1 MKTILLAAGFG
12 TRLKPLTNRIPKC
25 LVTIKGEP
33 ILGIWLEKLFKLKI
47 KKVRKY
53 KTEWSWAPF
62 FHEVDIIFEGKIYA
76 SIGGQSDWLSCEI
89 LSKNGI
95 SKIKL
100 NKFFRRKLEDSVESF
115 CELVGLDVKS
125 YGSIKIKNIIWN

>member
-1 MKTILLAAGFG
+1 MKKELIKDQKLNALIQ
-12 TRLKPLTNRIPKC
+12 KMNRR
-25 LVTIKGEP
+25 
-33 ILGIWLEKLFKLKI
+33 GIMVSSRQVEGKLKI

>member
-1 MKTILLAAGFG
+1 MKKELIKDQKLNTLIQ
-12 TRLKPLTNRIPKC
+12 KMNRRG
-25 LVTIKGEP
+25 VMVSNSHVDG
-33 ILGIWLEKLFKLKI
+33 KLKI

-76 SIGGQSDWLSCEI
+76 SVGSGSNWLSCEI

-95 SKIKL
+95 SKVKL

-125 YGSIKIKNIIWN
+125 YGTIKIKNIIWN

>member
-1 MKTILLAAGFG
+1 MKKELIKDQKLNTLIQ
-12 TRLKPLTNRIPKC
+12 KMNRRG
-25 LVTIKGEP
+25 VMVSNSHVDG
-33 ILGIWLEKLFKLKI
+33 KLKI

-95 SKIKL
+95 SKVKL

-125 YGSIKIKNIIWN
+125 YGTIKIKNIIWN

>member
-1 MKTILLAAGFG
+1 MKKELIKDQKLNTLIQ
-12 TRLKPLTNRIPKC
+12 KMNRRG
-25 LVTIKGEP
+25 VMVSNSHVDG
-33 ILGIWLEKLFKLKI
+33 KLKI

>member
-1 MKTILLAAGFG
+1 MKKELIKDQKLNTLIQ
-12 TRLKPLTNRIPKC
+12 KINRRGVI
-25 LVTIKGEP
+25 VSNSHVDG
-33 ILGIWLEKLFKLKI
+33 KLKI

-95 SKIKL
+95 SKVKL

-125 YGSIKIKNIIWN
+125 YGTIKIKNIIWN

>member
-1 MKTILLAAGFG
+1 MKKELIKDQKLNTLIQ
-12 TRLKPLTNRIPKC
+12 KMNRRG
-25 LVTIKGEP
+25 VMVSNSQVDG
-33 ILGIWLEKLFKLKI
+33 KLKI

>member
-1 MKTILLAAGFG
+1 MKKELIKDQKLNTLIQ
-12 TRLKPLTNRIPKC
+12 KMNRRG
-25 LVTIKGEP
+25 VMVSNSHVDG
-33 ILGIWLEKLFKLKI
+33 KLKI

-76 SIGGQSDWLSCEI
+76 SVGSGSNWLSSEI
-89 LSKNGI
+89 LSQNGI
-95 SKIKL
+95 SKVKL
-100 NKFFRRKLEDSVESF
+100 NKFFRRRLENSVESF

-125 YGSIKIKNIIWN
+125 YGTIKIKNIIWN

>member
-1 MKTILLAAGFG
+1 MKKELIKDQKLNTLIQ
-12 TRLKPLTNRIPKC
+12 KMNRRG
-25 LVTIKGEP
+25 VMVSNSQVDG
-33 ILGIWLEKLFKLKI
+33 KLKI

-76 SIGGQSDWLSCEI
+76 SVGSGSNWLSSEI
-89 LSKNGI
+89 LSQNGI
-95 SKIKL
+95 SKVKL
-100 NKFFRRKLEDSVESF
+100 NKFFRRRLEDSVESF

-125 YGSIKIKNIIWN
+125 YGTIKIKNIIWN

>member
-1 MKTILLAAGFG
+1 MKKELIKDQKLNTLIQ
-12 TRLKPLTNRIPKC
+12 KMNRRG
-25 LVTIKGEP
+25 VMVSNSHVDG
-33 ILGIWLEKLFKLKI
+33 KLKI

-53 KTEWSWAPF
+53 KTEWSWAPLF
-62 FHEVDIIFEGKIYA
+62 YEVDIIFEGKIYA

-89 LSKNGI
+89 LSQNGI
-95 SKIKL
+95 SKVKL

-125 YGSIKIKNIIWN
+125 YGTIKIKNIIWS

>member
-1 MKTILLAAGFG
+1 MKKELIKDQKLNTLIQ
-12 TRLKPLTNRIPKC
+12 KMNRRG
-25 LVTIKGEP
+25 VMVSNSHVDG
-33 ILGIWLEKLFKLKI
+33 KLKI

-53 KTEWSWAPF
+53 KTEWSWAPL

-95 SKIKL
+95 SKVKL
-100 NKFFRRKLEDSVESF
+100 NKFFRRRLEDSVESF

-125 YGSIKIKNIIWN
+125 YGTIKIKNIIWN

>member
-1 MKTILLAAGFG
+1 MKKELIKDQKLNTLIQ
-12 TRLKPLTNRIPKC
+12 KMNRRG
-25 LVTIKGEP
+25 VMVSNSHVDG
-33 ILGIWLEKLFKLKI
+33 KLKI

-95 SKIKL
+95 SKVKL
-100 NKFFRRKLEDSVESF
+100 NKFFRRRLEDSVESF

-125 YGSIKIKNIIWN
+125 YGTIKIKNIIWN

>member
-1 MKTILLAAGFG
+1 MKKELIKDQKLNTLIQ
-12 TRLKPLTNRIPKC
+12 KMNRRG
-25 LVTIKGEP
+25 VMVSSRQVEG
-33 ILGIWLEKLFKLKI
+33 KLKI

>member
-1 MKTILLAAGFG
+1 MKKELIKDQKLNTLIQ
-12 TRLKPLTNRIPKC
+12 KMNRRG
-25 LVTIKGEP
+25 VMVG
-33 ILGIWLEKLFKLKI
+33 KLKI

-76 SIGGQSDWLSCEI
+76 SVGSGSNWLSSEI
-89 LSKNGI
+89 LSQNGI
-95 SKIKL
+95 SKVKL
-100 NKFFRRKLEDSVESF
+100 NKFFRRRLEDSVESF

-125 YGSIKIKNIIWN
+125 YGTIKIKNIIWN